1 VWDRG
6 GATVVAHSG
15 RAVGVERTGGDD
27 QSGELEV
34 EAHAVERAGGD
45 L

>member
-1 VWDRG
+1 MHVSGDTVWDRG

-15 RAVGVERTGGDD
+15 RAVGVEEQEETTRVGNWKWK
-27 QSGELEV
+27 LM
-34 EAHAVERAGGD
+34 